1 VAVTEALRFCRWCFV
16 PVVLLI
22 EFRLRLPVILSVKA
36 SACGGRTLRHAPTKV
51 SKSRI
56 KKLRGLRRPQYRLRI
71 DDIRVFYDVAEGTV
85 QILAV
90 IPKSK
95 AAQWVEQAGDK
106 I

>member
-1 VAVTEALRFCRWCFV
+1 
-16 PVVLLI
+16 
-22 EFRLRLPVILSVKA
+22 
-36 SACGGRTLRHAPTKV
+36 LRHAPTKV